1 MKAKFDKVKISGIC
15 VSVPGHKI
23 YIDDELKSV
32 FLDDAKTLKRMKKV
46 IGLNTRYICDET
58 TCVSD
63 LGTYAAN
70 ALLKGLN
77 VDKNSLDA
85 LIVVTQSPD
94 FFMPSTACYL
104 HGLLSLTHKT
114 MAFDI
119 GQACAGYLYGL
130 FVAHSLIQSGAMSKI
145 LLICGDTLSKFIH
158 PKNMNLA
165 PIFGDGVSA
174 TLLEKTDF
182 NEAFFKL
189 TSDGKYFDKL
199 IIPKG
204 AMRIPH
210 ASIFN
215 DGSLMQTEEFRQLE
229 NLYMDGTSIFNMALE
244 CEPKSFKEI
253 LEFSKIQEKEIT
265 FHLFHQSNT
274 YLVSCIREELKL
286 NDGKVPN
293 FIMEKYANLSACSIP
308 ALLCELE
315 TPKEFKA
322 SLNAFGAGLS
332 WGSAVLNFKDLYT
345 REILIYQKES
355 K

>member
-1 MKAKFDKVKISGIC
+1 MKTKFDKVKISGIC
-15 VSVPGHKI
+15 VSVPEHKI
-23 YIDDELKSV
+23 CIDDELESV
-32 FLDDAKTLKRMKKV
+32 FQNDTKILKRMKKV
-46 IGLNTRYICDET
+46 IGLNTRYICDEN

-63 LGTYAAN
+63 LGKHASN
-70 ALLKGLN
+70 ALLEGLN
-77 VDKNSLDA
+77 IDKNSLDA

-104 HGLLSLTHKT
+104 HHLLNLDSKT
-114 MAFDI
+114 IAFDL

-158 PKNMNLA
+158 PKNINTA

-189 TSDGKYFDKL
+189 ASDGKHFDKL

-210 ASIFN
+210 ANIFN
-215 DGSLMQTEEFRQLE
+215 NDSLMQTEEFRQLE
-229 NLYMDGTSIFNMALE
+229 NLYMDGANIFNMALE
-244 CEPKSFKEI
+244 HEPNSFKEI
-253 LEFSKIQEKEIT
+253 LEFSKIKEKDIA

-274 YLVSCIREELKL
+274 YLVDCIKEELKL
-286 NDGKVPN
+286 NDDKVPN
-293 FIMEKYANLSACSIP
+293 FIMEKYANLSACSLP
-308 ALLCELE
+308 ALLCELD

-322 SLNAFGAGLS
+322 SLSAFGAGLS

-345 REILIYQKES
+345 KDILIYTKE